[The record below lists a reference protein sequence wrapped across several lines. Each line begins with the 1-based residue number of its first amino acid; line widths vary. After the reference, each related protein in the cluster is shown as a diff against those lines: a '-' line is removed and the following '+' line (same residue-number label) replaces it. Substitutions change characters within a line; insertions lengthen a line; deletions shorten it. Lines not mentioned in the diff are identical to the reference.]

1 MFLIHLHVD
10 ILLLPSLLL
19 RTNLSCFV
27 AIDLRRINGFES
39 QVVSNPDSM
48 HVSGSTHMVG
58 LRAIALMSP
67 IGGEGE
73 VVSHGYFLLI

>member
-48 HVSGSTHMVG
+48 HVSGSTHLVD
-58 LRAIALMSP
+58 LRAIALMRALAEKGKWFPMDIS
-67 IGGEGE
+67 
-73 VVSHGYFLLI
+73 Y